1 MKVVMIAPFGL
12 YPKGTV
18 RVRAL
23 PMARALAERGHQV
36 TLLIPPWDH
45 PCAAGTS
52 FESGGVRVIN
62 LRLPPGLPLAFHV
75 MLTAR
80 LARQALALRPDV
92 VHCFKPKA
100 YAGLGHWLL
109 WWLRRLRLTRLGLRL
124 VVDEDDWERAWNAII
139 PYSLPQKW
147 LFARQESWGLRHAD
161 AVTAAS
167 RELVKLIGAEGVAVA
182 RIFYVPNGVWPSSAA
197 RNSMRAQTV
206 RMLWELDDAPV
217 ILLYSRFLEFK
228 LERIVSIMRQVVARQ
243 PRVRLLVVGEGWY
256 GEQADLD
263 DLLTAAGLESYV
275 RFTGWLPAEQLP
287 DHFAAADVAMFPY
300 DDTLINRTKCSVK
313 LTELLA
319 AGLPVVADAVGQN
332 SEYIVDGVTGR
343 LVAPGNDAA
352 FAEALLQLLAD
363 PSQRARLG
371 AAAARDIQERFAW
384 PRLIGEVERAYQV
397 GAVLP

>member
-1 MKVVMIAPFGL
+1 MKVVMMAPFGL
-12 YPKGTV
+12 YPKGTA

-23 PMARALAERGHQV
+23 PMAQALVERGHQV
-36 TLLIPPWDH
+36 TLLIPPWDQ
-45 PCAAGTS
+45 PSDAGTS
-52 FESGGVRVIN
+52 FQSSGVQVIN
-62 LRLPPGLPLAFHV
+62 LSLPRRLPLAFHGV
-75 MLTAR
+75 LTAR

-92 VHCFKPKA
+92 VHCFKPKG

-109 WWLRRLRLTRLGLRL
+109 WWLRRLRLARPGPRL
-124 VVDEDDWERAWNAII
+124 VVDEDDWERAWNAVL
-139 PYSLPQKW
+139 PYSALQKR
-147 LFARQESWGLRHAD
+147 LFAWQERWGLRHAD

-167 RELVKLIGAEGVAVA
+167 RELLKLIPGEGVAA
-182 RIFYVPNGVWPSSAA
+182 SRIFYVPNGVWPSAGPRS
-197 RNSMRAQTV
+197 SMRAQTV

-217 ILLYSRFLEFK
+217 ILLYSRFLEFR
-228 LERIVSIMRQVVARQ
+228 LERIVSIMRQVVAGE
-243 PRVRLLVVGEGWY
+243 PRARLLVVGEGWY
-256 GEQADLD
+256 GEHTDLD
-263 DLLTAAGLESYV
+263 DLLTAAGLADYV

-343 LVAPGNDAA
+343 LVEAENDGA

-363 PSQRARLG
+363 PPQRARLG

-384 PRLIGEVERAYQV
+384 PRLIGEVERAYQA
-397 GAVLP
+397 GANLA